1 MKFFRPKIKRLILQ
15 NTLTLSIRNKFN
27 LKMDRLTPEQRSKT
41 MQAIKSTATKGEVR
55 LAKALWKLGYRYRKN
70 NKKIFGRPDLTFAKY
85 KIAIFV
91 DSEFFH
97 GKDWETEQMRIKSN
111 REYWIPKIQRNI
123 ERDQEVNAFLIS
135 ENWTIL
141 RFWSKEIEKNLD
153 VCLAKIEGTIMLRS
167 I

>member
-1 MKFFRPKIKRLILQ
+1 
-15 NTLTLSIRNKFN
+15 
-27 LKMDRLTPEQRSKT
+27 MDKLTPEQRRKN
-41 MQAIKSTATKGEVR
+41 MQAIKSTATKDEVR

-97 GKDWETEQMRIKSN
+97 GKDWEVQQQRIKSN
-111 REYWIPKIQRNI
+111 REYWIPKIQRNK
-123 ERDQEVNAFLIS
+123 ERDKEVNAFLIS
-135 ENWTIL
+135 KNWTVL

-153 VCLAKIEGTIMLRS
+153 VCIAKIEGTIMLRS

>member
-1 MKFFRPKIKRLILQ
+1 
-15 NTLTLSIRNKFN
+15 
-27 LKMDRLTPEQRSKT
+27 MDRLTPEQRRKT
-41 MQAIKSTATKGEVR
+41 MQAIKSTATKSEVR

-97 GKDWETEQMRIKSN
+97 GKDWETEQLRIKTN
-111 REYWIPKIQRNI
+111 REYWIPKIERNI
-123 ERDQEVNAFLIS
+123 QRDEEVNSFLIDK
-135 ENWTIL
+135 NWIVL
-141 RFWSKEIEKNLD
+141 RFWSKDIEKNLE
-153 VCLAKIEGTIMLRS
+153 VCVAKIEGTIMLLS

>member
-1 MKFFRPKIKRLILQ
+1 
-15 NTLTLSIRNKFN
+15 
-27 LKMDRLTPEQRSKT
+27 MDRLTPEQRRKT
-41 MQAIKSTATKGEVR
+41 MQAIKSTATKSEVK

-70 NKKIFGRPDLTFAKY
+70 NKKVFGRPDLTFAKY

-97 GKDWETEQMRIKSN
+97 GKDWETEQLRIKTN
-111 REYWIPKIQRNI
+111 REYWIPKIERNI
-123 ERDQEVNAFLIS
+123 QRDEEVNAFLIS

-141 RFWSKEIEKNLD
+141 RFWSKEIEKNLE
-153 VCLAKIEGTIMLRS
+153 VCLAKIEGTIMLLS

>member
-1 MKFFRPKIKRLILQ
+1 
-15 NTLTLSIRNKFN
+15 
-27 LKMDRLTPEQRSKT
+27 MDRLTPEQRSKT

-97 GKDWETEQMRIKSN
+97 GKDWETEQSRIKSN

-123 ERDQEVNAFLIS
+123 ERDQEVNSFLIS
-135 ENWTIL
+135 ENWAVL
-141 RFWSKEIEKNLD
+141 RFWSKEIEKNLE
-153 VCLAKIEGTIMLRS
+153 VCVAKIEGAIMLRS